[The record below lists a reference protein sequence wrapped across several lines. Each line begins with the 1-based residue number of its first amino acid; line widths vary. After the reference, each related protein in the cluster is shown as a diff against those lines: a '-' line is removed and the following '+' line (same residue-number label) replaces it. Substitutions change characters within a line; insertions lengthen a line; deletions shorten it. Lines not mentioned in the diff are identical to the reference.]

1 MIQGAGR
8 VAFLLSIFCTS
19 ITRQKKLSNNTI
31 NIELVGSSFMTLN
44 LAVGNARKKILSG
57 V

>member
-19 ITRQKKLSNNTI
+19 ITRQKMLSNNTI

-44 LAVGNARKKILSG
+44 LAVGNARKKNLSE